1 MDESLSHEFRY
12 ILSQRERVRGNYAP
26 ADAMLSIVGDKI
38 RRLLEWL
45 ADKSDELEG
54 ISG

>member
-1 MDESLSHEFRY
+1 MDESLYREFHR
-12 ILSQRERVRGNYAP
+12 ILSERERDRGSYAP
-26 ADAMLSIVGDKI
+26 SDVMESIVDDKI

-54 ISG
+54 IND

>member
-1 MDESLSHEFRY
+1 MDESLFHELRY
-12 ILSQRERVRGNYAP
+12 VLSQRERVQGSCAD
-26 ADAMLSIVGDKI
+26 ADAMILIVDDKI
-38 RRLLEWL
+38 RRLIEWL

>member
-1 MDESLSHEFRY
+1 MDKSLYRELHR
-12 ILSQRERVRGNYAP
+12 ILSERARDRCGYIP
-26 ADAMLSIVGDKI
+26 DDAMKSIADDKI

-54 ISG
+54 ING